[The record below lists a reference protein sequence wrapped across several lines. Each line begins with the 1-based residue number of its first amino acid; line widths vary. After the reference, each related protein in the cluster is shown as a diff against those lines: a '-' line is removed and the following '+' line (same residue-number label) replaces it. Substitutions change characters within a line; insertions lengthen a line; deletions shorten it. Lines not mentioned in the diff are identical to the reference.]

1 MKKNSHNIFLSSASA
16 IHDKLVNS
24 KKQKW
29 TEKNCIKADSS
40 GSSIVITIF
49 LKKIFFAENERKKK
63 YFISYNV
70 GFHIFFM
77 VIHRLTISCLA

>member
-49 LKKIFFAENERKKK
+49 LKKIFFAENERKKNILFRTMLDSI
-63 YFISYNV
+63 YFSWLYIVWLSPV
-70 GFHIFFM
+70 
-77 VIHRLTISCLA
+77 